1 MRFIIIFLLLSPMFG
16 QDGTYDKII
25 KDHDSAVKE
34 IFDKQIVDQNK
45 ELERILAKEDYR
57 TLTSQALITALGFG
71 LTWAQDS
78 PAPWLISTMIIPVLK
93 KRKINNSND
102 PIEVKNERKKRLRRN
117 AQLGSIPFYKWI
129 VIILRSPKAILDN
142 ISS

>member
-1 MRFIIIFLLLSPMFG
+1 MRFIILFLLLSPMFG

-57 TLTSQALITALGFG
+57 TLTNQALITALGFG

-78 PAPWLISTMIIPVLK
+78 PAPWLISAMIIPVLK

>member
-1 MRFIIIFLLLSPMFG
+1 MRFIILFLLLSPLFS

-45 ELERILAKEDYR
+45 EIERILAKEDYR
-57 TLTSQALITALGFG
+57 TLTNQALITALGFG

-78 PAPWLISTMIIPVLK
+78 PAPWWISVMIIPVLK

-102 PIEVKNERKKRLRRN
+102 SIEVKNERKKRLKRN
-117 AQLGSIPFYKWI
+117 VQLGSIPIYKWV
-129 VIILRSPKAILDN
+129 VIMLRTPKAILDN

>member
-1 MRFIIIFLLLSPMFG
+1 MRFIILFLLLSTLFS

-57 TLTSQALITALGFG
+57 TLTNQALITALGFG
-71 LTWAQDS
+71 LTWSQDS
-78 PAPWLISTMIIPVLK
+78 PAPWWISVMIIPVLK

-102 PIEVKNERKKRLRRN
+102 SIEVKNERKKRLKRN
-117 AQLGSIPFYKWI
+117 VQLGSIPIYKWV
-129 VIILRSPKAILDN
+129 VIMLRTPKAILDN

>member
-1 MRFIIIFLLLSPMFG
+1 MRFIILFVLLSPMFG
-16 QDGTYDKII
+16 QDSTYDKII

-34 IFDKQIVDQNK
+34 IFDQQIVDQNK

-57 TLTSQALITALGFG
+57 TLTNQALITALGFG

>member
-1 MRFIIIFLLLSPMFG
+1 MRFIILFVLLSPMFG
-16 QDGTYDKII
+16 QDVTYDKII

-34 IFDKQIVDQNK
+34 IFDQQIVDQNK

-57 TLTSQALITALGFG
+57 TLTNQALITALGFG

>member
-1 MRFIIIFLLLSPMFG
+1 MRFIILFVLLSPIFG

-25 KDHDSAVKE
+25 KDHDNAVKE
-34 IFDKQIVDQNK
+34 IFDQQIVDQNK

-57 TLTSQALITALGFG
+57 TLTNQALITALGFG

-78 PAPWLISTMIIPVLK
+78 PALYWISAMIIPVLK

-102 PIEVKNERKKRLRRN
+102 PIEVKNERKKRLKRN
-117 AQLGSIPFYKWI
+117 AQLGSIPIYKWI
-129 VIILRSPKAILDN
+129 VLILRTPKVILDN
-142 ISS
+142 IAS

>member
-1 MRFIIIFLLLSPMFG
+1 MRFIILFLLLSPMFG

-71 LTWAQDS
+71 LTWVQDS
-78 PAPWLISTMIIPVLK
+78 PAFWLGSTMIIPVFK
-93 KRKINNSND
+93 KRRINNSND
-102 PIEVKNERKKRLRRN
+102 PIEVKKERKKRLKRN

>member
-1 MRFIIIFLLLSPMFG
+1 MRFIILFVLLSPMFG
-16 QDGTYDKII
+16 QDGSYDKII

-34 IFDKQIVDQNK
+34 IFDQQIVDQNK

-57 TLTSQALITALGFG
+57 TLTNQALITALGFG

-142 ISS
+142 IS

>member
-1 MRFIIIFLLLSPMFG
+1 MRFIILFLLLSSLFS

-57 TLTSQALITALGFG
+57 TLTNQALITALGFG

-78 PAPWLISTMIIPVLK
+78 PAPWWISVMIIPVLK

-102 PIEVKNERKKRLRRN
+102 SIEVKNERKKRLKRN
-117 AQLGSIPFYKWI
+117 VQLGSIPIYKWV
-129 VIILRSPKAILDN
+129 VIMLRTPKAILDN

>member
-1 MRFIIIFLLLSPMFG
+1 MRFIILFVLLSPMFG
-16 QDGTYDKII
+16 QDSTYDKII

-34 IFDKQIVDQNK
+34 IFDQQIVDQNK

-57 TLTSQALITALGFG
+57 TLTNQALITALGFG

-102 PIEVKNERKKRLRRN
+102 PIEVKKERKKRLRRN

>member
-1 MRFIIIFLLLSPMFG
+1 MKFIILLMLLSPLLS

-57 TLTSQALITALGFG
+57 TLTNQALITALGFG
-71 LTWAQDS
+71 LTWAKDS
-78 PAPWLISTMIIPVLK
+78 PAPWWISAMIIPVLK

-102 PIEVKNERKKRLRRN
+102 SVEVKNERKKRLKRN
-117 AQLGSIPFYKWI
+117 VQLGSIPIYKWV
-129 VIILRSPKAILDN
+129 VIMLRTPKAILDN

>member
-1 MRFIIIFLLLSPMFG
+1 MRFIILFVLLSPMFG
-16 QDGTYDKII
+16 QDSTYDKII

-34 IFDKQIVDQNK
+34 IFDQQIVDQNK

-57 TLTSQALITALGFG
+57 TLTNQALITALGFG

-102 PIEVKNERKKRLRRN
+102 PIEVKNERKKRLKRN

>member
-1 MRFIIIFLLLSPMFG
+1 MRFIILFVLLSPMFG

-34 IFDKQIVDQNK
+34 IFDQQIVDQNK

-57 TLTSQALITALGFG
+57 TLTNQALITALGFG

-142 ISS
+142 ISL

>member
-1 MRFIIIFLLLSPMFG
+1 MRFIILFLLLSPMFG

-57 TLTSQALITALGFG
+57 TLTNQALITALGFG
-71 LTWAQDS
+71 LTWVQDS
-78 PAPWLISTMIIPVLK
+78 PAFWWTSAMIIPVLK

-102 PIEVKNERKKRLRRN
+102 SVEVKNERKKRLKRN
-117 AQLGSIPFYKWI
+117 AQLGSIPIYKWI
-129 VIILRSPKAILDN
+129 VILLRTPKAILDN
-142 ISS
+142 IAS

>member
-1 MRFIIIFLLLSPMFG
+1 MKFIILLMLLSPLLS

-34 IFDKQIVDQNK
+34 IFDQQVVDQNK

-57 TLTSQALITALGFG
+57 TLTNQALITALGFG

-78 PAPWLISTMIIPVLK
+78 PTPYWISAMIIPVLK

-102 PIEVKNERKKRLRRN
+102 SVEVKNERKKRLKRN
-117 AQLGSIPFYKWI
+117 AQLGSIPIYKWV
-129 VIILRSPKAILDN
+129 VIMLRTPKAILDN

>member
-1 MRFIIIFLLLSPMFG
+1 MRFIILFLLLSPMFG
-16 QDGTYDKII
+16 QDDTYDKII

-34 IFDKQIVDQNK
+34 IFDQQIVDQNK

-57 TLTSQALITALGFG
+57 TLTNQALITALGFG

-78 PAPWLISTMIIPVLK
+78 PTPYWISAMIIPVLK

-102 PIEVKNERKKRLRRN
+102 PIEVKNERKKRLKRN
-117 AQLGSIPFYKWI
+117 AQLGSIPIYKWI
-129 VIILRSPKAILDN
+129 VLILRTPKVILDN
-142 ISS
+142 IAS